1 MARILQLR
9 KGTAAENNIF
19 TGSLAELTY
28 DTTNKGL
35 RIHDG
40 ATQGGFHVPTVI
52 ETLKPTAGNNYTWY
66 RKYSDGWV
74 EQGGRYNNATDKKQG
89 SVSITLPIEMANEF
103 FSRNVTPINSSD
115 TSTTANSQ
123 TASFAG
129 GTWSSSGTKVL
140 YINVLSTQTAVY
152 WEVRGYAKQ

>member
-40 ATQGGFHVPTVI
+40 VTQGGFHVPTVI
-52 ETLKPTAGNNYTWY
+52 ETMKPTAGNSYTWY

-74 EQGGRYNNATDKKQG
+74 EQGGRHSNATDKKQG
-89 SVSITLPIEMANEF
+89 SVPIALPIEMANEF
-103 FSRNVTPINSSD
+103 FARSITPINSSD
-115 TSTTANSQ
+115 ASTAANSQ

-129 GTWSSSGTKVL
+129 GTWSSSNTKTL
-140 YINVLSTQTAVY
+140 YINVLSTQTTIY